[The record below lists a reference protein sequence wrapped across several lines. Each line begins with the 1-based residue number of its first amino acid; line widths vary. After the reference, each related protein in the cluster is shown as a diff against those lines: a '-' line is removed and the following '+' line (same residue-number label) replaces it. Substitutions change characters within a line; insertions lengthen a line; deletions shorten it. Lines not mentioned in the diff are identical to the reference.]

1 LRYDLAMRLALL
13 TADVLPSP
21 AKSSSPVLWI
31 GLVALLVSGLVAIW
45 ILRRRTKRDE
55 RDERK

>member
-1 LRYDLAMRLALL
+1 MRLALL

-45 ILRRRTKRDE
+45 ILRRRTQRDE

>member
-1 LRYDLAMRLALL
+1 MRLALL

-21 AKSSSPVLWI
+21 AKLSSPVLWI

-45 ILRRRTKRDE
+45 ILRRRTQRDE